1 MSPTSASTPE
11 RVYAALVPSQLA
23 EALATRSLP
32 PGAPVHAVTPAL
44 REHYADGDTEELE
57 LAAMLDAAD
66 SSLRLLAAS
75 AGDGGAGSGGSPGSP
90 ARRLV
95 LAADVP
101 APAVRPR
108 PARSGD
114 PAEALSRV
122 ELAEPLALRG
132 VVSAHVDEADAEADV
147 AAAARALP
155 AADAGDD
162 DASFAVDGAQGHDLL
177 WYDATELA
185 ELADE
190 LTGPAQT
197 P

>member
-11 RVYAALVPSQLA
+11 RVYAALAPSQLA
-23 EALATRSLP
+23 QALATGALP
-32 PGAPVHAVTPAL
+32 SGAPVHAVTPAL

-66 SSLRLLAAS
+66 SSLRLVAD
-75 AGDGGAGSGGSPGSP
+75 AGAP

-101 APAVRPR
+101 AASVRPR
-108 PARSGD
+108 PAADGD

-122 ELAEPLALRG
+122 DLAEPLALRA
-132 VVSAHVDEADAEADV
+132 VVSAHVDEAAAEADV
-147 AAAARALP
+147 EAAARALA

-162 DASFAVDGAQGHDLL
+162 DASFVVDGAQGHDLL

-190 LTGPAQT
+190 LTGP
-197 P
+197 

>member
-1 MSPTSASTPE
+1 MSPTSASTLE

-23 EALATRSLP
+23 QALATGSLP
-32 PGAPVHAVTPAL
+32 PEAPVHAVTPAL
-44 REHYADGDTEELE
+44 REHYAEGDTEELE

-66 SSLRLLAAS
+66 SSLRLLAA
-75 AGDGGAGSGGSPGSP
+75 GAGAGAAGEP

-101 APAVRPR
+101 ARSVRPR
-108 PARSGD
+108 PAADGD

-122 ELAEPLALRG
+122 ELAEPLALRA
-132 VVSAHVDEADAEADV
+132 VVSAHVDEAGAETDV
-147 AAAARALP
+147 AAAARALA

-190 LTGPAQT
+190 LTGP
-197 P
+197 

>member
-1 MSPTSASTPE
+1 VSPTSASTPE
-11 RVYAALVPSQLA
+11 RVYAALLPSQLA
-23 EALATRSLP
+23 QVLAAGSLP

-44 REHYADGDTEELE
+44 REHYTDGDTEELE

-66 SSLRLLAAS
+66 SSLRLLSGA
-75 AGDGGAGSGGSPGSP
+75 GGAGAGDAGGPT
-90 ARRLV
+90 RRLV

-101 APAVRPR
+101 AASVRPR
-108 PARSGD
+108 PAASGD

-122 ELAEPLALRG
+122 ELAEPLAVRA
-132 VVSAHVDEADAEADV
+132 VVSAHVDERDAEPDV

-190 LTGPAQT
+190 LTGP
-197 P
+197 

>member
-1 MSPTSASTPE
+1 MSPASPTTPE
-11 RVYAALVPSQLA
+11 RVYAALAPSQLA
-23 EALATRSLP
+23 QVLATGALP
-32 PGAPVHAVTPAL
+32 ADAPVHAVTPAL
-44 REHYADGDTEELE
+44 REHLTDGDTEELE

-66 SSLRLLAAS
+66 SSLRLLATAS
-75 AGDGGAGSGGSPGSP
+75 GPGGR

-101 APAVRPR
+101 AASVRPR
-108 PARSGD
+108 QHVVGD
-114 PAEALSRV
+114 PSEALSRV
-122 ELAEPLALRG
+122 ELSEPLAVRA
-132 VVSAHVDEADAEADV
+132 VVSAHVDESDAEADV

-155 AADAGDD
+155 AADSGDD

-190 LTGPAQT
+190 LTGP
-197 P
+197 